1 MDAADAIRLV
11 NVAVR
16 LVVLFLCLMAGSR
29 RPLNRKLMLWL
40 VAPLSWAIHGL
51 AFYWVLFMAPG
62 FLSPAA
68 MDRWS
73 AALGLHVALL
83 ILGGVWLFLWPAK
96 GRR

>member
-11 NVAVR
+11 NVTVR
-16 LVVLFLCLMAGSR
+16 LVVLFLCLMAGIR
-29 RPLNRKLMLWL
+29 RPRKWALVLWL

-51 AFYWVLFMAPG
+51 AYYWVLFMAPG
-62 FLSPAA
+62 LFSPAA
-68 MDRWS
+68 MDRWL